1 VIIYDLHTAD
11 LEEVEEKIKLFKA
24 TDLESSKTF
33 IVISSAMVWGD
44 TPSKTEEYTP
54 EEEEEEAQEE
64 EKKPKFRKVPYTE
77 EDFTLRRAPPKYQ
90 SWKSI
95 ETLALST
102 GQNKQNLAVYVIC
115 AGVLYGNG
123 ELLLNDHFRSA
134 WLEDPNEL
142 PYVGDGENRVPTIH
156 VQDLARG
163 TKFVWDSRPEK
174 HYVIAVD
181 GTKDSR
187 QKQIISSISKGIG
200 TGLVKSVPYE
210 TAVFMEWV
218 EALTVDVLLQTSAC
232 LLPSEEEEEDAV
244 EEDEDGEEVNKKVKL
259 VMKWHCQAGIAS
271 NIAALNKEFVETRGL
286 KPVKMF
292 ITGPPA
298 SGKTHYGKLLSA
310 FYNIPHINVVQV
322 AREIQQQSSELGEA
336 IRERLVELKEEMIEE
351 AERTKKKNQEIDHSK
366 IIPRIPDDLLAE
378 AFRWKL
384 RSNNCRNRGFVL
396 EGWPKNHEHAKKL
409 FLIAPP
415 VTEDQEVDENTPKI
429 IDSSIFPQNVVL
441 LKAPNDYLIQRVKS
455 LPESVISGTHWTDEG
470 MKRRLLAYKEANL
483 NEKGLPSVHEFFHER
498 GVELFEQDANAEE
511 KYALQCMQIY
521 IEREGKPI
529 NYLTAQHEEE
539 RRRLEESERKEAER
553 IKREVSE
560 DQRLDVI
567 EAESRKERDMN
578 TLLKWEQI
586 RMKERELLEQ
596 RSQPLRHYLME
607 NVVPILSDGL
617 MELCNT
623 LPEDPIDFLA
633 EYLFKHS
640 SEVRQPDPTAF

>member
-1 VIIYDLHTAD
+1 M
-11 LEEVEEKIKLFKA
+11 EEKIKLFKA
-24 TDLESSKTF
+24 TDLESPKTL

-44 TPSKTEEYTP
+44 TPPRTEEFTP
-54 EEEEEEAQEE
+54 DEEEEESPEE
-64 EKKPKFRKVPYTE
+64 QKKPKLRKVPYTE

-95 ETLALST
+95 ETLALSA
-102 GQNKQNLAVYVIC
+102 GQNKHNLSVYVIC

-123 ELLLNDHFRSA
+123 ELLLNYHFRSA

-156 VQDLARG
+156 VQDLARA
-163 TKFVWDSRPEK
+163 TKFITDSKPDK

-181 GTKDSR
+181 STVDSR
-187 QKQIISSISKGIG
+187 QKEIISAVSKGIG
-200 TGLVKSVPYE
+200 TGVVKSVLYE
-210 TAVFMEWV
+210 AAAFSEWV
-218 EALTVDVLLQTSAC
+218 EALTVDVLLETSKC
-232 LLPSEEEEEDAV
+232 LLPNQDEEEEVEQEDQD
-244 EEDEDGEEVNKKVKL
+244 EEDTQQKKNKI
-259 VMKWHCQAGIAS
+259 VMKWHFQTGIAK
-271 NIAALNKEFVETRGL
+271 NIAELNKQFVESRGL
-286 KPVKMF
+286 KPVTMF

-310 FYNIPHINVVQV
+310 YYNIPHINVVQV

-336 IRERLVELKEEMIEE
+336 IREKLAELKEEMIEE
-351 AERTKKKNQEIDHSK
+351 AERTKKKNQEIDYNK

-384 RSNNCRNRGFVL
+384 RFNNCRNRGFVL
-396 EGWPKNHEHAKKL
+396 DGWPKNYEQAKKL
-409 FLIAPP
+409 FLIPP
-415 VTEDQEVDENTPKI
+415 PATEDLEVDETTPKV
-429 IDSSIFPQNVVL
+429 IDFSIFPHSLIL

-455 LPESVISGTHWTDEG
+455 LPEAVISGTHWTDEG

-483 NEKGLPSVHEFFHER
+483 NEKGLLSVQEFFHER
-498 GVELFEQDANAEE
+498 GVEIFDQEANAEE
-511 KYALQCMQIY
+511 KYAQQCMQIY
-521 IEREGKPI
+521 IESDGKPV
-529 NYLTAQHEEE
+529 NYLTAPAEEEKKRHEEFE
-539 RRRLEESERKEAER
+539 KKQAER
-553 IKREVSE
+553 LKKETSDE
-560 DQRLDVI
+560 QRSDAI

-607 NVVPILSDGL
+607 NVVPILADGL
-617 MELCNT
+617 MELCST
-623 LPEDPIDFLA
+623 LPEDPVDFLA